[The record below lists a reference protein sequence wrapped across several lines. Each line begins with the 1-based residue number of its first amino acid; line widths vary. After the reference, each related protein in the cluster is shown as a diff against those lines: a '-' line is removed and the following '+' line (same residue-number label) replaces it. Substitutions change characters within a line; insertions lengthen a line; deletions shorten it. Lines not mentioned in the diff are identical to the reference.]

1 MSIVVLWWWG
11 VFFYCCCLYVLSV
24 EGFLGVLPSQSITRR
39 DVAATRIQLTDDGIN
54 NTATSNTNEFDDAA
68 AAAGRATTLD
78 GRLLCAAECA
88 YTIEQ
93 QYFRGVGYKAGTQ
106 VKRLSKGTNSCLV
119 GLVTNINTSSDG
131 RSGSGGGDDIVIAFR
146 GTQFGAP
153 LDWLQNAGVY
163 LQRVPT
169 TYVPV
174 AAGTTA
180 VPRVHEGFYSAMQSL
195 ATGLKTVLLDLLQT
209 TTTTPAPKI
218 YVTGHSKGGSL
229 ALLYGLLLVQDP
241 ELPNP
246 ERITAF
252 APARVGNTAF
262 AHYYNSLLGGSTT
275 ICYEND
281 LDLIPFL
288 PPGQTT
294 MEDIAALSTSQA
306 TTEPNKDT
314 GNSDD
319 EQNPMMDMVNE

>member
-1 MSIVVLWWWG
+1 MMNIVVLWWWG
-11 VFFYCCCLYVLSV
+11 VFFYCCCVYAVSV
-24 EGFLGVLPSQSITRR
+24 EGFLGVLPSQSITRG
-39 DVAATRIQLTDDGIN
+39 DVSRIQLQSETRSN
-54 NTATSNTNEFDDAA
+54 NAKSNTNEFDEEATA
-68 AAAGRATTLD
+68 VAGRATTLD

-119 GLVTNINTSSDG
+119 GLVTNPNSEGDG
-131 RSGSGGGDDIVIAFR
+131 SGGDDIVIAFR

-169 TYVPV
+169 TYVPAAG

-209 TTTTPAPKI
+209 TTTTTPAPKI
-218 YVTGHSKGGSL
+218 YITGHSKGGSL

-246 ERITAF
+246 ERITTF

-262 AHYYNSLLGGSTT
+262 ADYYNSLLGGSTT

-294 MEDIAALSTSQA
+294 MDDIAALSASQA
-306 TTEPNKDT
+306 TTEPNKET
-314 GNSDD
+314 GNSDED
-319 EQNPMMDMVNE
+319 PNPMMDMVNE